1 MTMYHDSLSRAK
13 PQHASLVVLAG
24 IVVRLTGDTSC
35 MVRRAAPCPPLCST
49 IEVYLCLLTIGDPLL
64 TFHH

>member
-1 MTMYHDSLSRAK
+1 VTMYHDSLSRAK

-35 MVRRAAPCPPLCST
+35 MVRRAAPCPPQCST
-49 IEVYLCLLTIGDPLL
+49 TCIYA
-64 TFHH
+64 F